1 MKGGTQAAVAIGVG
15 YVLGRR
21 RKMRTATLLVAATA
35 AGGGMGGIGGAVLRR
50 GTKALGSTDLLGKVA
65 PQLSEITDA
74 VRGDLL
80 NAGKAAAVAAVN
92 GRIESLTDSLH
103 DRAQALRDP
112 GAAVGEAGDTARR
125 TADDT
130 VRRATGGS
138 RRGRRAADEPD
149 DDDRARP
156 EDEDELEQAD
166 ADDADAGDAE
176 ADDVEADDAEADEE
190 PDEQPRRRPARRSA
204 PVARARR

>member
-35 AGGGMGGIGGAVLRR
+35 AGGGMGGIGGTVLRR
-50 GTKALGSTDLLGKVA
+50 GAKMLGSTDMLGKVA
-65 PQLSEITDA
+65 PQLGEITDA

-112 GAAVGEAGDTARR
+112 AAAAGEAGDTARR

-130 VRRATGGS
+130 VRRATGG
-138 RRGRRAADEPD
+138 RRGRRAADEPSD
-149 DDDRARP
+149 DERDEF
-156 EDEDELEQAD
+156 EDEQDQAD
-166 ADDADAGDAE
+166 ADDADAEDTDAE
-176 ADDVEADDAEADEE
+176 DVDADEE
-190 PDEQPRRRPARRSA
+190 PDEQPRRRSARRSA

>member
-35 AGGGMGGIGGAVLRR
+35 AGGGMGGIGEAVLRR
-50 GTKALGSTDLLGKVA
+50 GAKALGSTDMLGKVA
-65 PQLSEITDA
+65 PQLGEITDA

-103 DRAQALRDP
+103 DRAQTLRDP
-112 GAAVGEAGDTARR
+112 AAAVGEAGDTARR
-125 TADDT
+125 TADDAA
-130 VRRATGGS
+130 RRATGGG
-138 RRGRRAADEPD
+138 RRGRRAADEAAD
-149 DDDRARP
+149 DERARP
-156 EDEDELEQAD
+156 EDGDELEQAD
-166 ADDADAGDAE
+166 AEDEYGDDADSE
-176 ADDVEADDAEADEE
+176 DVDADEE
-190 PDEQPRRRPARRSA
+190 PDEQPRRRPARRRA
-204 PVARARR
+204 PVARARRQPR